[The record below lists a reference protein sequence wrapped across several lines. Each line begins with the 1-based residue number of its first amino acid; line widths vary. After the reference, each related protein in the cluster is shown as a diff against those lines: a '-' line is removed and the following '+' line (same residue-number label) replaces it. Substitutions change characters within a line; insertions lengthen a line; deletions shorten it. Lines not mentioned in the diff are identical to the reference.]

1 MSNISDWFAWDC
13 EGFKNQFVPFQ
24 GIMGTK
30 NGNLWCQ
37 KPKKKGLYSQFQ
49 TSAAPLTSNFVHHP
63 NFKTRIKYFEE
74 RALTYHE
81 VKGAALVLI

>member
-13 EGFKNQFVPFQ
+13 EGSKNQFVSFL

-49 TSAAPLTSNFVHHP
+49 KSAAPLKVYKFWVENIT
-63 NFKTRIKYFEE
+63 IKHMDFDINGLFYTFSE
-74 RALTYHE
+74 
-81 VKGAALVLI
+81 

>member
-49 TSAAPLTSNFVHHP
+49 TSAAPLMV
-63 NFKTRIKYFEE
+63 
-74 RALTYHE
+74 TY
-81 VKGAALVLI
+81 KAS

>member
-49 TSAAPLTSNFVHHP
+49 TSAAPLINHKMMYNYVYINEFTA
-63 NFKTRIKYFEE
+63 FKKDS
-74 RALTYHE
+74 
-81 VKGAALVLI
+81 

>member
-49 TSAAPLTSNFVHHP
+49 TSAAPLKKVQKESEMF
-63 NFKTRIKYFEE
+63 IKKNS
-74 RALTYHE
+74 L
-81 VKGAALVLI
+81 KWS

>member
-49 TSAAPLTSNFVHHP
+49 TSAAPL
-63 NFKTRIKYFEE
+63 IKNHGDVDNIKMKLKITINKNKNSITF
-74 RALTYHE
+74 
-81 VKGAALVLI
+81 

>member
-49 TSAAPLTSNFVHHP
+49 TSAAPLKDSKN
-63 NFKTRIKYFEE
+63 
-74 RALTYHE
+74 LTILIGFLDK
-81 VKGAALVLI
+81 VKLHAICLVSPSL

>member
-37 KPKKKGLYSQFQ
+37 KPKKKGLYAQILKN
-49 TSAAPLTSNFVHHP
+49 AEPLSVCKPNCLFV
-63 NFKTRIKYFEE
+63 
-74 RALTYHE
+74 
-81 VKGAALVLI
+81 

>member
-49 TSAAPLTSNFVHHP
+49 TSAAPLIGRVRGTLES
-63 NFKTRIKYFEE
+63 KL
-74 RALTYHE
+74 ALG
-81 VKGAALVLI
+81 KVLELSL

>member
-49 TSAAPLTSNFVHHP
+49 TSAAPL
-63 NFKTRIKYFEE
+63 KGGCTRFQVEHISYD
-74 RALTYHE
+74 LY
-81 VKGAALVLI
+81 LQ